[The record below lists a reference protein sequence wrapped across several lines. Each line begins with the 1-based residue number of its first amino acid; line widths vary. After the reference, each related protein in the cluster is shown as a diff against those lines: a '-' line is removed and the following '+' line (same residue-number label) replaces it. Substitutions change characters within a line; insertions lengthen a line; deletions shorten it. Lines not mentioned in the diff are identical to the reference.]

1 MKTMNKIKF
10 LLLITALGVVSAAQ
24 SQIGKKIVGNNKYV
38 TINHEVGAYKK
49 VSVSNVRCNVVYKNI
64 PDSVGFVRILGEENI
79 VHLLDVSVNKEE
91 LSIKKINMANIDN
104 GLLMIYVYSSAIENI
119 DLTGAVI
126 FESYDAMKKD
136 LMKLA
141 ISGSGQ
147 IKLHKLDCKELK
159 ASLLTGSGDLLLKG
173 TAENAHFSVV
183 GGGEIRADNFVVSNT
198 AFCKLVGNG
207 NIGCNVSKLLKATI
221 TGVGSIYYKGK
232 PEIKSTIIGTGNVK
246 ALDR

>member
-1 MKTMNKIKF
+1 MVKIKFF
-10 LLLITALGVVSAAQ
+10 LLLIALTLVTTAQ

-38 TINHEVGAYKK
+38 TLNHEVGAYKK
-49 VSVSNVRCNVVYKNI
+49 VTVSHVKCNVVYKNI
-64 PDSVGFVRILGEENI
+64 PDSVGYVRILGEENI

-91 LSIKKINMANIDN
+91 LTIKKINMVNIEN
-104 GLLMIYVYSSAIENI
+104 GLLMIYVYSPAIENI

-136 LMKLA
+136 AMKLA

-159 ASLLTGSGDLLLKG
+159 ASLLAGTGDLLIKG
-173 TAENAHFSVV
+173 TTENAHFSVV
-183 GGGEIRADNFVVSNT
+183 GSGEIRADNLLVNNT
-198 AFCKLVGNG
+198 AYCKLIGNG

-221 TGVGSIYYKGK
+221 TGVGCIYYKGK
-232 PEIKSTIIGTGNVK
+232 PEVKSTIIGTGNVK
-246 ALDR
+246 PLDR